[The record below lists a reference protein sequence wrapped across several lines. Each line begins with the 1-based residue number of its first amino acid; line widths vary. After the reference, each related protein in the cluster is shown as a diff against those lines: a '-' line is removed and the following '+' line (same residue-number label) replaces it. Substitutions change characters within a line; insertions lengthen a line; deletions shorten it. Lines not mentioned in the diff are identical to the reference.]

1 MHVKHI
7 FIDPCFS
14 GISRF
19 DAANSHR
26 YLSCHPNSRLI
37 NFFSNFLNIFVKY
50 CHLRL
55 KYPKIN
61 HFGKKSDLDIQW
73 VKSCI
78 FIQVSEEMTLNTI
91 FLEQEYIVA
100 SSSIICVIYMLFS
113 RISQGSSSTT
123 ITVALRP
130 VRSSIASFAI
140 YFPDRSF
147 NF

>member
-1 MHVKHI
+1 MILAFVK
-7 FIDPCFS
+7 FPNLTPLTAT
-14 GISRF
+14 G
-19 DAANSHR
+19 N
-26 YLSCHPNSRLI
+26 LSCHPNSRLI
-37 NFFSNFLNIFVKY
+37 NFFSNFKNIFVKHS
-50 CHLRL
+50 HLRL

-73 VKSCI
+73 VKLWI

-113 RISQGSSSTT
+113 RISQGSSTTT

-140 YFPDRSF
+140 YFPDPSF